1 MELKLI
7 RTKEGV
13 PLPSNPEDSKSVV
26 RMVQKGMIALVP
38 STYNL
43 DESKYDLIQKVNT
56 NKKK

>member
-13 PLPSNPEDSKSVV
+13 ALPSNPEDSKSIV